1 MKKSLLF
8 LFAFVCWKT
17 SPAQE
22 IDVLHYEYRLTLSD
36 ETDEIR
42 GEATITVRFLKVVD
56 RFSLDLVSKTA
67 GKGMTVTRVAGSVGV
82 RHFTQGGEKLTL
94 VLNSPAVKEDTLQF
108 YIVYRGIPA
117 DGLIISKNKYGER
130 TFFADNW
137 PDRARHWIPCNDRP
151 DDKAAVD
158 FYVALPRHYQVV
170 ANGRLENDSVKGDWT
185 DEARSNGDYY
195 HWKETVPIPTKV
207 MVIGAARFAVKE
219 FNDSPPG
226 IPVSAWVYPQDS
238 TKGFYDYALAVPIL
252 KFFQGYIGEY
262 PFEKLANV
270 QSKTMFGGM
279 ENASCIFYSEA
290 SVNGKRTAEAL
301 IAHEIVHQW
310 FGNSATEKHFAHIWL
325 SEGFAKHLTNVYL
338 GHIYGEDTVKNRLRS
353 DREKVITFLKKDP
366 LPVVDSS
373 SELMDLLNANS
384 YEKGGWVLRMIQAEV
399 GDTVFQKIIRQYY
412 QTYRGSNAETKD
424 FQKIVEGTTGRN
436 WEKFFRQW
444 LFRAGLP
451 QIDAGWK
458 QKQDKVEITL
468 RQQGFVYEL
477 PIEFEIRMEDG
488 RSFFKKEVMNSNQLL
503 IDAFVDGKVK
513 EIIID
518 PHVKLLAELRIL

>member
-1 MKKSLLF
+1 M
-8 LFAFVCWKT
+8 
-17 SPAQE
+17 
-22 IDVLHYEYRLTLSD
+22 LHYEYRLSLSD
-36 ETDEIR
+36 DTDEIR

-56 RFSLDLVSKTA
+56 RFSLDLVSKNA

-94 VLNSPAVKEDTLQF
+94 VLNSPAVKDDTLQF

-151 DDKAAVD
+151 DDKATVD
-158 FYVALPRHYQVV
+158 FYVSTPLGYQVI
-170 ANGRLENDSVKGDWT
+170 
-185 DEARSNGDYY
+185 SNGYVPVDTVSWSASQHLY
-195 HWKETVPIPTKV
+195 HWKESVPIPTKV

-219 FNDSPPG
+219 FNEQPGG

-279 ENASCIFYSEA
+279 ENASCIFYSES

-338 GHIYGEDTVKNRLRS
+338 GHIYGEDTVKSRLRS
-353 DREKVITFLKKDP
+353 DREKVIAFLKKDP

-384 YEKGGWVLRMIQAEV
+384 YEKGGWVLRMIQAEA
-399 GDTVFQKIIRQYY
+399 GDTLFQKIIRQYY
-412 QTYRGSNAETKD
+412 ESYRGSNAETKD
-424 FQKIVEGTTGRN
+424 FQKIVEAVSGRS

-444 LFRAGLP
+444 LFSAGLP

-468 RQQGFVYEL
+468 RQHGFVYEL

-518 PHVKLLAELRIL
+518 PHVKLLADITVK